1 MHQLLLIA
9 QIIHAERERELEE
22 AIRRRRLLRP
32 REETIEPFGA
42 ANRRVDEA
50 RALTPRV
57 RPTGG

>member
-1 MHQLLLIA
+1 MYHVVFA
-9 QIIHAERERELEE
+9 YIIHAEREREIEE

-32 REETIEPFGA
+32 EDEAIEPSASRAQRSG
-42 ANRRVDEA
+42 DP